1 MSLDKIQLSS
11 FLLRGLYSKSLIDS
25 DIQQMNNES
34 VENNIR
40 YLGMNKKNILVI
52 VDDKGNLFL
61 SNNQFDFLVEILM
74 ACKLSLNDVILIN
87 IDKNPETNYT
97 VLIKKFIPEKI
108 ILFGVEPQRLNFP
121 LLFPHYQLQKYNHQT
136 YLSAPSLENLRTQKN
151 QKVQLWNSLKK
162 LFLSQ

>member
-40 YLGMNKKNILVI
+40 YLGMNKNILVI

-97 VLIKKFIPEKI
+97 VLIKKI
-108 ILFGVEPQRLNFP
+108 
-121 LLFPHYQLQKYNHQT
+121 Y
-136 YLSAPSLENLRTQKN
+136 S
-151 QKVQLWNSLKK
+151 
-162 LFLSQ
+162 